1 MRVDGDGRAHGSGAD
16 VQSGV
21 AALGR
26 ALLTRVDALG
36 DDLARAVVAQV
47 PFYDESSTVPAA
59 DLRAS
64 CVDHLRFVFTA
75 LAGDEHLDPS
85 AAVTTGRQRADAGVP
100 LVSLLAAYRV
110 GFRHLWEHVV
120 AEGRATHVDTATLL
134 AATELAVVAHD
145 SFAHEASAAHGAV
158 VAAQLV
164 RHGERRAALVDA
176 LLSGRVGERTA
187 VWELAGALGLGV
199 AGPYVAVSI
208 SVATLGQP
216 AIVGIEEHLLSRDLA
231 SVWLLRPERQ
241 LGIVELRQSDRLPML
256 ADRLRGLATTPVGVS
271 APFDDLNEA
280 REAVV
285 MAEIALQSARA
296 GAGTLVR
303 VFEDSPLAL
312 AASGSPEMLQRVA
325 RTVFARLDEQRPT
338 DRDLLIETLGAWL
351 DAGGSTAQTAE
362 ALFLHPNTVRQR
374 LRRLEEYTGRS
385 ISDPRQV
392 AELCLALEVRRRWAV
407 DPNVNQPMKEQ
418 HRGGL

>member
-1 MRVDGDGRAHGSGAD
+1 MRVDEDDRIHDPEAD
-16 VQSGV
+16 VPTDV

-26 ALLTRVDALG
+26 ALLLRVEELG
-36 DDLARAVVAQV
+36 ADLADAVVSQV
-47 PFYDESSTVPAA
+47 PFYDGSATVPITE
-59 DLRAS
+59 LRAN

-75 LAGDEHLDPS
+75 LTGDEQLDLS
-85 AAVTTGRQRADAGVP
+85 AADATGRQRADDGVP
-100 LVSLLAAYRV
+100 LATLLAAYRV
-110 GFRHLWEHVV
+110 GFRHIWEHVLG
-120 AEGRATHVDTATLL
+120 ESRAAQVDTETML
-134 AATELAVVAHD
+134 AATEVAVVAHD
-145 SFAHEASAAHGAV
+145 SFAHAATAAHGEV

-176 LLSGRVGERTA
+176 LLSGRIGERAT
-187 VWELAGALGLGV
+187 VWELAGILGLGV
-199 AGPYVAVSI
+199 TGPYVAVSM

-216 AIVGIEEHLLSRDLA
+216 AIAGIEEQLMSRDLA

-241 LGIVELRQSDRLPML
+241 IGIVEIRQPDRLAVL
-256 ADRLRGLATTPVGVS
+256 TDRLRTLATAPVGVS
-271 APFDDLNEA
+271 APFDDLNDA
-280 REAVV
+280 HDAVV
-285 MAEIALQSARA
+285 MAEVALQSARA
-296 GAGTLVR
+296 GTGMLVR

-325 RTVFARLDEQRPT
+325 RNVFARLDEQRPA
-338 DRDLLIETLGAWL
+338 DRDLLIETLSAWL

-374 LRRLEEYTGRS
+374 LHRLEEYTGRS

-407 DPNVNQPMKEQ
+407 DSTMNQPMKDQ